1 MEFVH
6 SWVEPYFGA
15 EMEDLGESSCQ
26 LIFPQ
31 PRILWPSSIED
42 LVLLPQGLSFDPWL
56 GN

>member
-26 LIFPQ
+26 LTFHGVG
-31 PRILWPSSIED
+31 SS
-42 LVLLPQGLSFDPWL
+42 LMVQNPGLRSPTL
-56 GN
+56 GVYV